1 MYVPTEGTVLLDG
14 VPLNGKKV
22 HQFVETG
29 IARTFQNIRLFTDM
43 TVIENV
49 KAACAKD
56 LHYTLFDAAFR
67 TPRFWKAER
76 ETTEKALE
84 LLEICG
90 LRDKADAAAS
100 VILEQSLPPVPVK
113 AAGTLCRDSQI
124 LMVFL
129 VSIPL
134 RSFALS
140 PDAAM
145 LRIFLAFARERKYHL
160 LWESCAESAIKNE
173 ALL

>member
-14 VPLNGKKV
+14 IPLNGKKV
-22 HQFVETG
+22 HQFVEAG

-76 ETTEKALE
+76 EATEKALE

-90 LRDKADAAAS
+90 PRQGSAAAS

-124 LMVFL
+124 LMIFL

-134 RSFALS
+134 RFFALS
-140 PDAAM
+140 PYAAM

-160 LWESCAESAIKNE
+160 LRESCAESAIKNG

>member
-22 HQFVETG
+22 HQFVEAG

-43 TVIENV
+43 TVIENA

-76 ETTEKALE
+76 EATEKALE

-113 AAGTLCRDSQI
+113 AAGALCRDSQI
-124 LMVFL
+124 LMIFL
-129 VSIPL
+129 VSILL

-140 PDAAM
+140 PYAAM
-145 LRIFLAFARERKYHL
+145 FRIFLAFAGERKYHL
-160 LWESCAESAIKNE
+160 LRESYAESAIKNE

>member
-22 HQFVETG
+22 HQFVEAG

-56 LHYTLFDAAFR
+56 LHYPLFDAAFR

-76 ETTEKALE
+76 EATEKALE

-90 LRDKADAAAS
+90 RG
-100 VILEQSLPPVPVK
+100 K
-113 AAGTLCRDSQI
+113 AAL
-124 LMVFL
+124 
-129 VSIPL
+129 L
-134 RSFALS
+134 RL
-140 PDAAM
+140 
-145 LRIFLAFARERKYHL
+145 
-160 LWESCAESAIKNE
+160 
-173 ALL
+173 

>member
-22 HQFVETG
+22 HQFVEAG

-49 KAACAKD
+49 KAVCAKN

-76 ETTEKALE
+76 EATEKALE

-90 LRDKADAAAS
+90 LRDKADAAAAS
-100 VILEQSLPPVPVK
+100 WRARSP
-113 AAGTLCRDSQI
+113 AASSRCWPQAGR
-124 LMVFL
+124 
-129 VSIPL
+129 
-134 RSFALS
+134 
-140 PDAAM
+140 
-145 LRIFLAFARERKYHL
+145 
-160 LWESCAESAIKNE
+160 
-173 ALL
+173 

>member
-22 HQFVETG
+22 HQFVEAG

-76 ETTEKALE
+76 EATEKALE
-84 LLEICG
+84 LLG
-90 LRDKADAAAS
+90 PFGRG
-100 VILEQSLPPVPVK
+100 K
-113 AAGTLCRDSQI
+113 AALPR
-124 LMVFL
+124 L
-129 VSIPL
+129 
-134 RSFALS
+134 
-140 PDAAM
+140 
-145 LRIFLAFARERKYHL
+145 
-160 LWESCAESAIKNE
+160 
-173 ALL
+173 